1 MLFQAER
8 PYRFVHLLI
17 RNQPLEAIHK
27 KHPRS
32 NYLIGQK
39 MTLFSLTQKVYDFA
53 SQFLHIRKAE
63 APCLVVA
70 HLLSSKRKRL
80 SGKDA
85 FLQPF
90 YYNKLMNGNTCLSVH
105 FLLSLLFPFST
116 F

>member
-1 MLFQAER
+1 MLFPAER

-17 RNQPLEAIHK
+17 RNQLLEVIHK

-90 YYNKLMNGNTCLSVH
+90 YYNKLMNGNTCFKCSFFTFFTFSV
-105 FLLSLLFPFST
+105 
-116 F
+116 